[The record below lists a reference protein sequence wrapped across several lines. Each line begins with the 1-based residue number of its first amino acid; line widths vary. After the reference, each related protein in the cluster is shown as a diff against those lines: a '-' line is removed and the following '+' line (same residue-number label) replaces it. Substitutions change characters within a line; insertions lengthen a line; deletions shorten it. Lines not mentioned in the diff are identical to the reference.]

1 LQPRGTGAPPAPAS
15 QDEEAGKPLSGQGY
29 KSIAVIGAGSWGT
42 ALAQLLAEKGLD
54 VRLWVREPEV
64 FHDLR
69 RDRINHTFLAGVR
82 LSSRLTFTQ
91 DFGAALNGAGLVL
104 MAAPSHVFRQVLRGL
119 LPQWPPGAVLVS
131 AAKGMEIDSLLTM
144 EGVVREEMGPAQPA
158 AVLAG
163 PSFAREVAQ
172 KQPTAVTIACRR
184 REIAHGLQRLFSA
197 PHFRV
202 YTSHDVT
209 GAELG
214 GALKNIFAIG
224 TGILAGMG
232 LGDNPRAALITRGL
246 AEMVRLGARLGA
258 NPMTLTGLAGLGDLI
273 LTCTGP
279 QSRNFQVG
287 VKLGQGAPLD
297 QILAGMA
304 MVAEGV
310 KTSRAVHLLAARLG
324 VEMPLVTAIYK
335 ILYENLAPKEAIKK
349 LMTRELK
356 DEIEAMAETW

>member
-246 AEMVRLGARLGA
+246 AEMVR
-258 NPMTLTGLAGLGDLI
+258 
-273 LTCTGP
+273 P